1 MVYIP
6 YTNLKRRE
14 VRVTEEKFQVEF
26 FETDKGTKP
35 AIEFLN
41 GLDTKM
47 RAKVLRLL
55 ALLEENGNSL
65 REPYSKPLG
74 DDIFELRAKVGS
86 DITRMLYFFYYHGR
100 IIVTNGFVKKTQK
113 TPTQDKKLAKKYRN
127 IFLAR
132 EAEKGG
138 KYE

>member
-47 RAKVLRLL
+47 
-55 ALLEENGNSL
+55 
-65 REPYSKPLG
+65 
-74 DDIFELRAKVGS
+74 
-86 DITRMLYFFYYHGR
+86 LYFFYYHGR

-113 TPTQDKKLAKKYRN
+113 TPTQDKKLAEKYRS

>member
-47 RAKVLRLL
+47 RAKILRLL

-74 DDIFELRAKVGS
+74 DDIFELRLLFRG
-86 DITRMLYFFYYHGR
+86 
-100 IIVTNGFVKKTQK
+100 
-113 TPTQDKKLAKKYRN
+113 
-127 IFLAR
+127 
-132 EAEKGG
+132 
-138 KYE
+138 